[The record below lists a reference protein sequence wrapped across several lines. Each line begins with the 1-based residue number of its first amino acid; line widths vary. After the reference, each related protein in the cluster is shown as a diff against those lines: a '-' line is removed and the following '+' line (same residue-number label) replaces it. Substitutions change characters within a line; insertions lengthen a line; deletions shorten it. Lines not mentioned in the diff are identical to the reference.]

1 MQTQSNARMTLYWWL
16 GGMTLAILL
25 ALAVNSV
32 FGSVAAVPLFAFCG
46 WDRSRLAAQE

>member
-1 MQTQSNARMTLYWWL
+1 MTLYWWL

-25 ALAVNSV
+25 ALVVNSV

-46 WDRSRLAAQE
+46 WDRSGLAAEE